1 MKILRG
7 VRKFLDAQ
15 KGGSEEI
22 VGLGLA
28 PLQRLK
34 FFFFSGG
41 VNPLSNVSTGIQL
54 CACGTLGTAD

>member
-1 MKILRG
+1 MGDEDIEG

-34 FFFFSGG
+34 CFFFGWGES
-41 VNPLSNVSTGIQL
+41 
-54 CACGTLGTAD
+54 AE